1 MIWQNTLNHSSKTNW
16 SCYVGHGDGKAGDG
30 LLVNDLEDNPN
41 CVLLLDEIEKGHPDI
56 MSVLL
61 ALMDDGVITG
71 LKQVKKYPGKNT
83 SIIMTSNLG
92 ARQREVKSIGFSS
105 PLHSISVLQKQLITL
120 VLNLEIDLMVLY
132 SLLHY
137 KLI

>member
-1 MIWQNTLNHSSKTNW
+1 MFTGPTGVGKTETAKRLAQAMGMKLVRYDMAEYQRTPTTVAKLIGPR
-16 SCYVGHGDGKAGDG
+16 YVGHGDGKAGDG

-71 LKQVKKYPGKNT
+71 L
-83 SIIMTSNLG
+83 
-92 ARQREVKSIGFSS
+92 
-105 PLHSISVLQKQLITL
+105 
-120 VLNLEIDLMVLY
+120 
-132 SLLHY
+132 
-137 KLI
+137 